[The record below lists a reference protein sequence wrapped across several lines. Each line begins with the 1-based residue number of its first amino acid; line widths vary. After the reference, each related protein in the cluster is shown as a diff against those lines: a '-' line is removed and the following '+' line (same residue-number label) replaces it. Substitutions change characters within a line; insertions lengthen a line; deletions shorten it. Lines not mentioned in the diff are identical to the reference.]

1 MRGRAETRLVARVV
15 SWSHIWILNFDGVRV
30 DNRLIFQAC
39 DYMRRGWHVI
49 SEVTTMTAG
58 EVLEQINNGKLGP
71 YLENQLSVPGG
82 YSNLP

>member
-1 MRGRAETRLVARVV
+1 
-15 SWSHIWILNFDGVRV
+15 
-30 DNRLIFQAC
+30 
-39 DYMRRGWHVI
+39 
-49 SEVTTMTAG
+49 MTAG